1 MEFDLNK
8 YLNNNNNNNNNIG
21 IYNNNSNSNNKAKLV
36 DNGVKY
42 FFNGILKQCHMYKQ
56 NHYNLYYNFSM
67 LILFCIILG
76 IILLFRYKGNKT
88 SKEKKEK
95 ELKNKYYIMSKL
107 MFYNKQNIENNQRIK
122 NNMITNLPDY
132 NNHPEASLLHKKIY
146 F

>member
-8 YLNNNNNNNNNIG
+8 YLNNNTNNITKNNNI
-21 IYNNNSNSNNKAKLV
+21 NNKANLV

-42 FFNGILKQCHMYKQ
+42 FFNGILKQCHIYKQ
-56 NHYNLYYNFSM
+56 NYYNLYYNFSM
-67 LILFCIILG
+67 LILFCLILG
-76 IILLFRYKGNKT
+76 LILLIKYKGNKN

-95 ELKNKYYIMSKL
+95 ELKDKYYIMSKL

-132 NNHPEASLLHKKIY
+132 NSHPEASLLHKKIY